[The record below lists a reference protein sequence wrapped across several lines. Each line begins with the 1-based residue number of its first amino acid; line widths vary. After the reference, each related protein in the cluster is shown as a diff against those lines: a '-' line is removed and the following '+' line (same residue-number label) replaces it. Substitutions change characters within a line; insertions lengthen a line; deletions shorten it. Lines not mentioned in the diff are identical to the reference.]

1 MTSAFRQGLMD
12 GLKKSAYST
21 PVTSI
26 VGALA
31 GAGAGALI
39 DKKKRLRGAL
49 IGALLGTAGGAAKD
63 IVSNREERSKH
74 KAQKAELERA
84 KEELANRLENAN
96 SAKRSLQRVVD
107 NVNTVFSGIRN
118 TKVELPRLNAA
129 EKAVLADQIKKRL
142 SPEDVKKLEPYIH
155 ILNNFDLSSAGKF
168 VVPLENEN
176 VVRNRGMLDFGRF
189 PF

>member
-12 GLKKSAYST
+12 GLEKLAYST

-74 KAQKAELERA
+74 KAQKAELERE
-84 KEELANRLENAN
+84 KEELVNRLESANKAN
-96 SAKRSLQRVVD
+96 SYLQFSMND
-107 NVNTVFSGIRN
+107 ANNVFFGMRN
-118 TKVELPRLNAA
+118 KKVELPSLSTTERKRLTDELV
-129 EKAVLADQIKKRL
+129 EKL
-142 SPEDVKKLEPYIH
+142 SPEDVEKLEPYIN
-155 ILNNFDLSSAGKF
+155 IINNFDGKF
-168 VVPLENEN
+168 AVPLKSEK
-176 VVRNRGMLDFGRF
+176 VVRDRGKLDFGSF